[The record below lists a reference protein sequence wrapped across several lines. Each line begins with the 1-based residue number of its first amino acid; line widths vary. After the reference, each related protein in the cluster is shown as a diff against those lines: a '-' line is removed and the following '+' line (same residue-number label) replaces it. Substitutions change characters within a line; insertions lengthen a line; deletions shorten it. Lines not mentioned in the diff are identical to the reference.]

1 MAQRQ
6 ITKELYESI
15 VSGVNED
22 YEMIVFYDS
31 LHMPSA
37 PKAEDLRKHYELG
50 VYKNILTNKFFVLYS
65 NYINDTAV
73 IEVVKTGSVNTT
85 LSFIEK

>member
-1 MAQRQ
+1 MAQKQ

-15 VSGVNED
+15 VTGANED
-22 YEMIVFYDS
+22 YKMIIFYDEIQV
-31 LHMPSA
+31 PSA
-37 PKAEDLRKHYELG
+37 PKSEVLTKDYEFG
-50 VYKNILTNKFFVLYS
+50 IYKNILTNKFFLLYS

-73 IEVVKTGSVNTT
+73 IEVVKTGSVDTT

>member
-15 VSGVNED
+15 VTGANKD
-22 YEMIVFYDS
+22 YRMIIFYDEIQV
-31 LHMPSA
+31 PSA
-37 PKAEDLRKHYELG
+37 PKSEILTKDYEFG
-50 VYKNILTNKFFVLYS
+50 VYKNILTNKFFLLYS

-73 IEVVKTGSVNTT
+73 IEVAKTGSVRTNLIFTE
-85 LSFIEK
+85 I